1 VAVVVLGKHP
11 LPLVAQV
18 AGQEK
23 TRRVSR
29 ELQALQVKEIAVAIR
44 LVVMMEEQ
52 QVLELVVVEQ
62 EARVRQIVLLL

>member
-44 LVVMMEEQ
+44 LVVTMEVPAV
-52 QVLELVVVEQ
+52 QVQVAAER
-62 EARVRQIVLLL
+62 EAQGHQIVLLL